1 MARFGSVSLGAGLVV
16 LWIVGLNQGAT
27 MWLTWMLG
35 LAGLT
40 SVVVAAMLPAEH
52 GREGA
57 KPPAIV
63 GFALFALWILAIAS
77 HATAWLT
84 WWTFALGVAHL
95 GIAALEVRQP
105 VHRLRRRPTF

>member
-1 MARFGSVSLGAGLVV
+1 MFEILFKYPASLFRKGHFVF
-16 LWIVGLNQGAT
+16 
-27 MWLTWMLG
+27 LTPW
-35 LAGLT
+35 
-40 SVVVAAMLPAEH
+40 P
-52 GREGA
+52 
-57 KPPAIV
+57 
-63 GFALFALWILAIAS
+63 LWILAIAS